1 MIKTT
6 LMDLSGID
14 HNANAH
20 ETHDTHSDTVLC
32 ALWLCGER
40 VHKQIQDAVKTS
52 RSSLDK
58 ARLARKLALWHALP
72 NAYVCDRSAQP

>member
-1 MIKTT
+1 VAT
-6 LMDLSGID
+6 L
-14 HNANAH
+14 
-20 ETHDTHSDTVLC
+20 THCSMHSSEFTVLC